1 MYTFKYKDVNG
12 EEKEL
17 IAKVTWIDKIIPTA
31 TVEYDV
37 TGETQFQVK
46 ATLKNI
52 SKKNVTI
59 IDGSDGTYTFTK
71 NGEYTFKI
79 RDNAGNIGEIV
90 AKVTRIEEKQEIEEI
105 IKGDINGDG
114 VFDIVELTILNKHL
128 IETQR
133 IIDSKWLIAADL
145 NKDGKIDIVDLS
157 ILNKKI
163 NK

>member
-1 MYTFKYKDVNG
+1 MVQMEHTH
-12 EEKEL
+12 L
-17 IAKVTWIDKIIPTA
+17 
-31 TVEYDV
+31 
-37 TGETQFQVK
+37 
-46 ATLKNI
+46 LKM
-52 SKKNVTI
+52 
-59 IDGSDGTYTFTK
+59 
-71 NGEYTFKI
+71 GEYTFKI